1 MHKRM
6 ALCAIWA
13 LIGLGPALAAKPQ
26 QATPRTHK
34 SLRFEPQP
42 AIWKVADGDTTI
54 YLFGT
59 THALPKN
66 FMWQSKALKQVIQ
79 ASDELIVESLDS
91 EDAKA
96 KTDATVDAA
105 LNPVVE
111 NNPILGRV
119 TPEKRPALEQ
129 AIARSGFPTQFYDAM
144 PTWMASLVLAVETMT
159 QDGRARSEGVETR
172 LIAAFRKSGRP
183 IGAAEQGDAILRKLH
198 GLSPDAQRRMLENT
212 LDDMA
217 SAGAQSAEMD
227 KAWARGDLT
236 ALAQGF
242 SRETLG
248 DELYTLLI
256 LNRNK
261 AWADLIG
268 LRMRRPGT
276 VLFAVGA
283 GHFAGPDALPDL
295 LARQGWTVTR
305 VD

>member
-13 LIGLGPALAAKPQ
+13 LFGLGPALAAKPQ

-79 ASDELIVESLDS
+79 SSDELIVESLDS
-91 EDAKA
+91 KDSQA

-105 LNPVVE
+105 LNPVVD
-111 NNPILGRV
+111 NDPILGRV

-144 PTWMASLVLAVETMT
+144 PTWMASLVLAVETMA
-159 QDGRARSEGVETR
+159 QDGRARSEGVEAR

-183 IGAAEQGDAILRKLH
+183 IGAAEKGDAILRKLH
-198 GLSPDAQRRMLENT
+198 ALSPDAQRRMLENT
-212 LDDMA
+212 LDDMT
-217 SAGAQSAEMD
+217 SAGAQSAAMD
-227 KAWARGDLT
+227 QDWARGDLT

-261 AWADLIG
+261 TWAEMIDQ
-268 LRMRRPGT
+268 RMHRPGT

-283 GHFAGPDALPDL
+283 GHFVGPDALPKL
-295 LARQGWTVTR
+295 LAHKGWAVTR